1 MNKQYDDIVARLRNN
16 FKQII
21 TLYEEK
27 KEENRKLKQENTEL
41 EKQLS
46 QLKKENEELQNKQE
60 STAMADAIAGALGNN
75 HNAKIQ
81 VNRIVREIDK
91 CIALLNK

>member
-1 MNKQYDDIVARLRNN
+1 MSVNHEDIIATLRNN
-16 FKQII
+16 FKKII
-21 TLYEEK
+21 TLYEKK
-27 KEENRKLKQENTEL
+27 KEENLDLRTENE
-41 EKQLS
+41 
-46 QLKKENEELQNKQE
+46 QLKKQVSEYKKQNEELRLNKNNTNLASAFIE
-60 STAMADAIAGALGNN
+60 ASGSN

>member
-1 MNKQYDDIVARLRNN
+1 MNTNYDDITAALRNN
-16 FKQII
+16 FKKII
-21 TLYEEK
+21 TLYEKK
-27 KEENRKLKQENTEL
+27 KEENFNLKTENVG
-41 EKQLS
+41 
-46 QLKKENEELQNKQE
+46 LKKQISEFKNQNEVLQYKENNTNLASAFIEA
-60 STAMADAIAGALGNN
+60 SGSN

>member
-1 MNKQYDDIVARLRNN
+1 MNNNHDDITASLRTN
-16 FKQII
+16 FKKII
-21 TLYEEK
+21 TLYEKK
-27 KEENRKLKQENTEL
+27 KEENFNLKTENVG
-41 EKQLS
+41 
-46 QLKKENEELQNKQE
+46 LKKQISEFKNQNEVLQYKENNTNLASAFIEA
-60 STAMADAIAGALGNN
+60 SGSN

>member
-1 MNKQYDDIVARLRNN
+1 MNNNHDDIIATLRNN

-21 TLYEEK
+21 TLYEKK
-27 KEENRKLKQENTEL
+27 KEENLSLKTENED
-41 EKQLS
+41 
-46 QLKKENEELQNKQE
+46 LKKQISDYKKQNEELKLTENNTNLASAFIE
-60 STAMADAIAGALGNN
+60 ASGSN

>member
-1 MNKQYDDIVARLRNN
+1 MNTNHDDIIATLRNN
-16 FKQII
+16 FKKII
-21 TLYEEK
+21 TLYEHK
-27 KEENRKLKQENTEL
+27 KEENHSLKAENE
-41 EKQLS
+41 S
-46 QLKKENEELQNKQE
+46 LKKQISEYKIQNADLQDKENNTNLA
-60 STAMADAIAGALGNN
+60 SAFIAATGSN

>member
-1 MNKQYDDIVARLRNN
+1 MNTDHDDIVATLRNN
-16 FKQII
+16 FKSII
-21 TLYEEK
+21 ALYEKK
-27 KEENRKLKQENTEL
+27 KEENLNLKTENEEL
-41 EKQLS
+41 KKQIS
-46 QLKKENEELQNKQE
+46 SYKKENEDLHYKENNTNLASAFIE
-60 STAMADAIAGALGNN
+60 ASGSN